1 MLNSRIFSF
10 FSLFIYIPLAL
21 YTHRPSLQSAGIYQ
35 AREERREEETKNNI
49 CECDEKW
56 KRGENVMETIGLG
69 RRWRHY
75 RFKKILLYYYYYYL
89 PVFDGMTV
97 DVSSLPFSTI
107 QSTPQRIASCRQPPP
122 PPPPWVSQRE
132 RSISQSS
139 DVGGGVY
146 YGEKKKSK
154 RQQQGLLFFFLS
166 TPPVQS
172 IAACAAVA
180 FGNSSFFS
188 STTILV

>member
-122 PPPPWVSQRE
+122 PPPGVSQRE

>member
-49 CECDEKW
+49 CEYDEKW

-75 RFKKILLYYYYYYL
+75 RFKKILLYYYYYYYL
-89 PVFDGMTV
+89 PCLRRD
-97 DVSSLPFSTI
+97 DRRRLVSSVLDD
-107 QSTPQRIASCRQPPP
+107 
-122 PPPPWVSQRE
+122 
-132 RSISQSS
+132 SIN
-139 DVGGGVY
+139 
-146 YGEKKKSK
+146 
-154 RQQQGLLFFFLS
+154 
-166 TPPVQS
+166 P
-172 IAACAAVA
+172 AAHR
-180 FGNSSFFS
+180 
-188 STTILV
+188 

>member
-122 PPPPWVSQRE
+122 PPPGVSQRE
-132 RSISQSS
+132 RSISQTS

>member
-122 PPPPWVSQRE
+122 PPPP
-132 RSISQSS
+132 
-139 DVGGGVY
+139 
-146 YGEKKKSK
+146 
-154 RQQQGLLFFFLS
+154 
-166 TPPVQS
+166 
-172 IAACAAVA
+172 
-180 FGNSSFFS
+180 
-188 STTILV
+188 

>member
-89 PVFDGMTV
+89 PCLRRD
-97 DVSSLPFSTI
+97 DRRRLVSSVLERDRYRNRATSAAASTMEKRKSRRGSSRVFS
-107 QSTPQRIASCRQPPP
+107 
-122 PPPPWVSQRE
+122 
-132 RSISQSS
+132 
-139 DVGGGVY
+139 
-146 YGEKKKSK
+146 
-154 RQQQGLLFFFLS
+154 FFFSLPRPCNQLPLALLLLS
-166 TPPVQS
+166 GTPP
-172 IAACAAVA
+172 
-180 FGNSSFFS
+180 SS
-188 STTILV
+188 LVLLY